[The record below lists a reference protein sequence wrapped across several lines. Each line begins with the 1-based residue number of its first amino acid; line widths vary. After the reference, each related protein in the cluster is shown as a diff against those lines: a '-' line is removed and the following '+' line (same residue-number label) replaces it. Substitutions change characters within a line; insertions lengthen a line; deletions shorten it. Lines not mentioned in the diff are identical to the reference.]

1 MTSAGPPPR
10 PRSPAPD
17 ELRFRQRRSVRWL
30 DPRQLLTTGWQA
42 VVSGIFG
49 SYADKREVEAVL
61 GEASL
66 DDRTAARE
74 LWIDFAADLGDGFK
88 ATYSVARL
96 LAAPALDLTDPRG
109 RRRET
114 RRGGILVLGG
124 DQVYPTAKETEYEDR
139 FAGPYRA
146 ALPWSAKP
154 NPTLLAI
161 PGNHD
166 WYDGLT
172 SFLRVFCQR
181 KWIGGWRTEQ
191 RRSYFAVRLAHG
203 WWLWGIDIQLNSYI
217 DTPQLAFF
225 TETVARKV
233 APGDSIILC
242 TATPAWVK
250 AAAGSTSRRD
260 VEPAAVRNLRYFER
274 TVVEP
279 TGARV
284 ALYLS
289 GDLHH
294 YARYEQETPAG
305 GGPARQRI
313 TAGGGGAFL
322 HGTHHLPT
330 ELAVEEGGAPAR
342 CTRRTVYPSAGISR
356 RLAWTRIWALGP
368 LNHGFTVFT
377 AVIYAGLAWLIAS
390 GRTTPGGELASAA
403 AGIGWD
409 ELVPGFTR
417 SPVAVVTLL
426 LLGRGL
432 VGFAAA
438 GHPGP
443 GRWARGILHTL
454 LHLAAVGA
462 VAVVSSAL
470 VGAWGLDGWRASGA
484 YLAGALFLGAV
495 AGPLA
500 MALYLWACGLAG
512 VHLNEAFGAMRVIDH
527 KCFLRLHLAADGSL
541 TVYPVGVDRV
551 ARRFRVTPDA
561 PADAPW
567 LEPTVPVPPHLIEEP
582 VVLPPPHPAPPGTV
596 DPGQGATPL
605 EESMR

>member
-1 MTSAGPPPR
+1 MTPAGPPPR

-17 ELRFRQRRSVRWL
+17 QLRFRRRRSVRWL

-49 SYADKREVEAVL
+49 SFADKREVEAVL
-61 GEASL
+61 GKASL
-66 DDRTAARE
+66 DDRTAAGE

-88 ATYSVARL
+88 ATYTMARL

-109 RRRET
+109 GHRET

-124 DQVYPTAKETEYEDR
+124 DQVYPTAKETAYEDR

-146 ALPWSAKP
+146 ALPWSGKP

-191 RRSYFAVRLAHG
+191 TRSYFAVRLAHG

-225 TETVARKV
+225 TGTVARKV

-250 AAAGSTSRRD
+250 AAAGPTGPRQP
-260 VEPAAVRNLRYFER
+260 EPAAVRNLRYFER

-294 YARYEQETPAG
+294 YARYEQEPPEG
-305 GGPARQRI
+305 GGAPRQRI

-322 HGTHHLPT
+322 HGTHHLPA
-330 ELAVEEGGAPAR
+330 ELAVEEGGHPAR
-342 CTRRTVYPSAGISR
+342 CTRRAVYPSAGVSR

-368 LNHGFTVFT
+368 LNHGFAVFT
-377 AVIYAGLAWLIAS
+377 GVIYAGLAWLIAS
-390 GRTTPGGELASAA
+390 GRTAPGGGLGAVA

-409 ELVPGFTR
+409 QLVPGFTR
-417 SPVAVVTLL
+417 SPVAVLTLL

-432 VGFAAA
+432 IGFAAV
-438 GHPGP
+438 GRPGP

-462 VAVVSSAL
+462 VAVASSGL
-470 VGAWGLDGWRASGA
+470 VGAWGLAGWRATGA
-484 YLAGALFLGAV
+484 YLAGALVLGAV

-500 MALYLWACGLAG
+500 MALYLWACGLFG
-512 VHLNEAFGAMRVIDH
+512 VHLNESFGAMRVIDH
-527 KCFLRLHLAADGSL
+527 KCFLRMHLAGDGSL

-551 ARRFRVTPDA
+551 ARRFRVAPEA

-567 LEPTVPVPPHLIEEP
+567 LEPTEPVLPRLIEDP
-582 VVLPPPHPAPPGTV
+582 VVLPPPHRAPPGPV
-596 DPGQGATPL
+596 GPGRGATPL
-605 EESMR
+605 QEALR